1 MNWIKDFNGN
11 GQLEKEDVLEG
22 LTQMGRVAG
31 LSADKV
37 KECADDPKNL
47 ALVDANWMEGMTKYN
62 VNSTPTFIIN
72 GTSHSGEIPYA
83 DLQKILDPLVK

>member
-1 MNWIKDFNGN
+1 
-11 GQLEKEDVLEG
+11 
-22 LTQMGRVAG
+22 MGRFAG

-37 KECADDPKNL
+37 KSCGDDPKNL

-72 GTSHSGEIPYA
+72 GTSHSGEIAYPE
-83 DLQKILDPLVK
+83 LQKILDPLIKK